1 MTFRTTADLICASVS
16 RQRAAEGG
24 EPKDHRLGRPVLTP
38 TNSNTQS
45 GAAQTLHFSTLRCKD
60 NNTKCWFF
68 FPSLNAERTLLF
80 C

>member
-16 RQRAAEGG
+16 RQRAAEEG

-45 GAAQTLHFSTLRCKD
+45 GAAQTLHFLQRQ
-60 NNTKCWFF
+60 
-68 FPSLNAERTLLF
+68 
-80 C
+80 